1 MELSKIFII
10 IVNWNGWQDT
20 YECLDSLSEIVL
32 PPLTELNIVVVDN
45 ASANHSV
52 ERLNEYIQNHSTQK
66 NVVLLKNKHNA
77 GFAGGNNFGIKYA
90 LEKKADWILMLNND
104 TIVDKD
110 FLVELITG
118 IKKDRKIA
126 FANPKIFLGADK
138 NENKIWFIGGKIN
151 PINMR
156 GTHIKYGLKDE
167 MGFLKEEINRSAY
180 ATGCCLL
187 FKASLIDDIGFMPEE
202 YFLYYED
209 AEWSLR
215 ARRKGLYCVVVPSA
229 KIWHKGA
236 ASSKEGSPNYI
247 RYHVRNGLLFIFR
260 NGNPAQILFAY
271 MLTFPRFLWQIFKLI
286 FSIKRSWAK
295 AVLQGII
302 DVWTV
307 KKGKIA

>member
-20 YECLDSLSEIVL
+20 YDCLDSLSEST
-32 PPLTELNIVVVDN
+32 PPPATEFNIVIVDN
-45 ASANHSV
+45 ASNNHSV
-52 ERLNEYIQNHSTQK
+52 ERLREYIKNHSAYTNIK
-66 NVVLLKNKHNA
+66 LIENKQNS
-77 GFAGGNNFGIKYA
+77 GFAGGNNIGIKYA
-90 LEKKADWILMLNND
+90 LEKKAEWILVLNND
-104 TIVDKD
+104 TIVEKD
-110 FLVELITG
+110 FLVELIEG
-118 IKKDRKIA
+118 AKKDSKIA

-138 NENKIWFIGGKIN
+138 TKNKIWFVGGKIN
-151 PINMR
+151 PITMR
-156 GTHIKYGLKDE
+156 GTHVNYGKDDTTE
-167 MGFLKEEINRSAY
+167 LSGKEIYKSAY

-187 FKASLIDDIGFMPEE
+187 VKANLISEIGLMPEE

-215 ARRKGLYCVVVPSA
+215 ARRRGLYCAVIPSA

-236 ASSKEGSPNYI
+236 ASSKEGSPDYI
-247 RYHVRNGLLFIFR
+247 RYHVRNGLMFVFR
-260 NGNPAQILFAY
+260 NGNPAQILLAY
-271 MLTFPRFLWQIFKLI
+271 FIIYPRFLWQIFKFI
-286 FSIKRSWAK
+286 FAIKRSWAK